1 MNQHRGPKPGAKAKF
16 MSRLGTLVAVLL
28 VGASIYLG
36 LLIKLSVTTGVRLF
50 SQENVQ
56 GSMWFAVIILG
67 GYLIAA
73 VVLLNR
79 RP

>member
-1 MNQHRGPKPGAKAKF
+1 
-16 MSRLGTLVAVLL
+16 MSRLRTLVAVLL

-36 LLIKLSVTTGVRLF
+36 LLIKLSVTTGVGLF
-50 SQENVQ
+50 SQENMQ
-56 GSMWFAVIILG
+56 GSIWFAVVILG

-73 VVLLNR
+73 AVALNR